1 LAAATDRPRERLA
14 RLGAAALSD
23 AELVGLVLRTG
34 RTGEDALGLARRL
47 LDRFGGLDGLAA
59 ASLPVLEA
67 QPGLGPAKA
76 ATLGALGELAGRLIG
91 TPLERGMA
99 IRRPG
104 DVQRHFLPRLGRMRC
119 ESFFVL
125 LLDGRHRLIAEHE
138 VSRGTLTASL
148 VHPREVFRE
157 AIRAAAAAIV
167 LVHNHPSGDPAPSG
181 EDRSVTRRLFEA
193 GRLIGIEVVDHVIVA
208 DAGYYSLR
216 EAGELM
222 DPALPRDLAADPGPQ
237 RGQPGGGQ
245 DASVSDRA

>member
-1 LAAATDRPRERLA
+1 MAAATDRPRERLA

-34 RTGEDALGLARRL
+34 RAGEDALGLARRL
-47 LDRFGGLDGLAA
+47 LDRLGGLEGLTG
-59 ASLPVLEA
+59 ASLPALEA

-76 ATLGALGELAGRLIG
+76 ATLGALAELAGRLAG
-91 TPLERGMA
+91 TPLVRGRA
-99 IRRPG
+99 IRCPG

-157 AIRAAAAAIV
+157 AIRSAAAALV
-167 LVHNHPSGDPAPSG
+167 LVHNHPSGDPAPSR
-181 EDRSVTRRLFEA
+181 EDRSVTLRLLEA
-193 GRLIGIEVVDHVIVA
+193 GRLIGIDVVDHVIVA
-208 DAGYYSLR
+208 DAGYFSLR
-216 EAGELM
+216 EAGELGGAPLSGEGSTEP
-222 DPALPRDLAADPGPQ
+222 DPRRGLA
-237 RGQPGGGQ
+237 
-245 DASVSDRA
+245 VSARHPP